1 MNTTTKLCLTLIAC
15 AFAAAYITV
24 VSRPLPPALAAQ
36 QMCQS
41 SSYQPGYP
49 PGYPPC
55 YMPAPTIASLL
66 P

>member
-24 VSRPLPPALAAQ
+24 VSRPLPPALAAH

-41 SSYQPGYP
+41 SYQ